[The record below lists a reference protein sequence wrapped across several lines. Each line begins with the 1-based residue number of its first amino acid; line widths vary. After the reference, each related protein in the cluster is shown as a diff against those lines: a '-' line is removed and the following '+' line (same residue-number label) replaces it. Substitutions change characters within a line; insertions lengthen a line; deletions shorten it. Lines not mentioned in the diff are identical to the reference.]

1 MECIVRFTTSAIK
14 SLKPKAERYE
24 KWETGRKGFGIRVA
38 PGGRKTWVYLFRFEG
53 KPRRMSLG
61 TFPQMGLSAAHT
73 RHAKAAEKLERGA
86 DPGAELVCQR
96 KAEREAET
104 VADLANEYIERYA
117 RKEKRSGDQD
127 ERTIARDI
135 IPALGTR
142 KAKDVSRRDII
153 QMLDKI
159 EGRGSPVM
167 RNRTASL
174 ISKLF
179 VFGLD
184 RGIVTASPAV
194 GIKALKEKPRNV
206 ILTPEQIHFFWH
218 GLDTAKVNR
227 RTALALRLTL
237 VTGQRRGEVAGIPRA
252 EIDDAERL
260 WNLPGERTKN
270 QESNIVPLPPLA
282 MRIIA
287 EADKLR
293 VKPHP
298 VRPHRKDRKPYDPT
312 PSPWL
317 FPSPLEAKPI
327 EANALTRAVNRN
339 HETLGSG
346 YTVHDLRR
354 TFATAHGE
362 IGTAPEILSA
372 LLNHTPSTL
381 AAKVYNKAKNLQP
394 RREAMER
401 WCEYLELIIYGKF
414 VLGGAAGTVRCR
426 HEGPEEVPPRLP
438 EGHAPGH
445 RGIPG
450 RQGRTGR
457 RGPAAAPIVTAH
469 TAQGDPSWD
478 VA

>member
-1 MECIVRFTTSAIK
+1 MPGFSPVFLRHPYKTGNHSRIYTFQMPPCGFTLLRSYCYPYESWVANTAMECIVRFTTSAIK

-194 GIKALKEKPRNV
+194 GIKALQATPRH
-206 ILTPEQIHFFWH
+206 IL
-218 GLDTAKVNR
+218 G
-227 RTALALRLTL
+227 RL
-237 VTGQRRGEVAGIPRA
+237 V
-252 EIDDAERL
+252 
-260 WNLPGERTKN
+260 
-270 QESNIVPLPPLA
+270 
-282 MRIIA
+282 
-287 EADKLR
+287 KL
-293 VKPHP
+293 
-298 VRPHRKDRKPYDPT
+298 T
-312 PSPWL
+312 CSFL
-317 FPSPLEAKPI
+317 CTISE
-327 EANALTRAVNRN
+327 
-339 HETLGSG
+339 
-346 YTVHDLRR
+346 
-354 TFATAHGE
+354 
-362 IGTAPEILSA
+362 
-372 LLNHTPSTL
+372 
-381 AAKVYNKAKNLQP
+381 
-394 RREAMER
+394 
-401 WCEYLELIIYGKF
+401 
-414 VLGGAAGTVRCR
+414 
-426 HEGPEEVPPRLP
+426 
-438 EGHAPGH
+438 
-445 RGIPG
+445 
-450 RQGRTGR
+450 
-457 RGPAAAPIVTAH
+457 
-469 TAQGDPSWD
+469 
-478 VA
+478 